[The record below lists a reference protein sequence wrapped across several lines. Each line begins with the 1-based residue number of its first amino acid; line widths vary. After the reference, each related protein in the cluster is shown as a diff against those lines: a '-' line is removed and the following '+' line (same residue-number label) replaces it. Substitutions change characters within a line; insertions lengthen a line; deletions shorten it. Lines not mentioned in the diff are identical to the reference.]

1 MRFSLRLTLLAA
13 MSAAFVLPAHA
24 LSLGSYSLIEGSRT
38 SIGGLSN
45 SITASSNGS
54 STAVGL
60 AQGDYTLV
68 EVAAVNDQ
76 PDMVRMALQAVDR
89 DKAENDVYVLLPA
102 KTYLDAGLQAGQ
114 VISAKQRPYGVELA
128 KANDSKPFFLLV
140 QDSLL
145 EELKSKPV
153 ES

>member
-1 MRFSLRLTLLAA
+1 MRLSLRLTLLAA
-13 MSAAFVLPAHA
+13 LSAASVLPAHA

-68 EVAAVNDQ
+68 EVVAVTDQ

-89 DKAENDVYVLLPA
+89 DKAENDVYVLLPT

-114 VISAKQRPYGVELA
+114 VISAKQRPYGIELA
-128 KANDSKPFFLLV
+128 KATDAKPFFLLV